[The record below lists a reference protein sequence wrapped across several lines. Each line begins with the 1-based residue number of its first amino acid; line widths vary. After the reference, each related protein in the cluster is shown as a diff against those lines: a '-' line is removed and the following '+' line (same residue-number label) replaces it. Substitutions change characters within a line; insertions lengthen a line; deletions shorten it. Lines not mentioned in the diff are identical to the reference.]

1 MKLLL
6 IKQKNLFNGRIKKY
20 SNVMGQF
27 QGRIVLV
34 FFQEDDGFPP
44 DIDFFSQIVL
54 RQVELCPQFPDPVIH
69 FGFL

>member
-1 MKLLL
+1 
-6 IKQKNLFNGRIKKY
+6 
-20 SNVMGQF
+20 MGKF